1 MALFD
6 FLCYIKLVIYI
17 PFLFST
23 LRTINLLGQFK
34 FRFCHEKVLF
44 LKCGCMLKRQSMHI
58 LKSCGLALVED
69 IRNFKLDLRFD
80 RKTTHLVYIF
90 HFCYWIFYLYKLFTS
105 DA

>member
-23 LRTINLLGQFK
+23 LRTINLMGQFK
-34 FRFCHEKVLF
+34 FRFCQK
-44 LKCGCMLKRQSMHI
+44 GII
-58 LKSCGLALVED
+58 LKMRLYVKKTKHANFKKLWLDSSRRADD
-69 IRNFKLDLRFD
+69 IKNFKLDLHFA

-90 HFCYWIFYLYKLFTS
+90 HFCYCIFYFYK
-105 DA
+105 